1 MKCNKNVLNHCKMY
15 NVGISLF
22 CLPVLYMQR
31 SFNFTMKNGEK
42 NGIIYTC
49 ITNKTNGEN
58 VQINFSISNSM
69 WLEQKRSQEKDFI
82 TI

>member
-31 SFNFTMKNGEK
+31 SFNFTLKNGEE
-42 NGIIYTC
+42 NGIISTL
-49 ITNKTNGEN
+49 ES
-58 VQINFSISNSM
+58 QIKQKGKMCKSIFPF
-69 WLEQKRSQEKDFI
+69 QCD
-82 TI
+82 

>member
-31 SFNFTMKNGEK
+31 SFNFILKNGEK
-42 NGIIYTC
+42 NGIIYTLVSQIKQMGKMC
-49 ITNKTNGEN
+49 KTTF
-58 VQINFSISNSM
+58 QFPI
-69 WLEQKRSQEKDFI
+69 QCD
-82 TI
+82 